1 LEGLKYNSAELGELR
16 RRTGPGTKVEFT
28 FDPGDLGQIHVFD
41 PLKET
46 YLLIPAVDQAYAK
59 GVSLWQHK
67 VIRRYAQRQLNAR
80 TDIVALAEAKAE
92 IRRLVERDFN
102 RKSTRGR
109 KRHAR
114 FMENRSNTT
123 ISAVPIQKSPGRDRD
138 DSIAQSDLAGHQV
151 QGKHATEVSA
161 FTDEEVLPVFE
172 ADFDLPLSPVR
183 DTVDA
188 KHDSIMEA
196 RESRQ

>member
-1 LEGLKYNSAELGELR
+1 
-16 RRTGPGTKVEFT
+16 
-28 FDPGDLGQIHVFD
+28 VFD

-114 FMENRSNTT
+114 FMEDHSDTT
-123 ISAVPIQKSPGRDRD
+123 ISPVTIQKSPARKPD
-138 DSIAQSDLAGHQV
+138 DSTAQSQLAGHAVTGQ
-151 QGKHATEVSA
+151 HATEVGA

-172 ADFDLPLSPVR
+172 AGFDLPLSRVR
-183 DTVDA
+183 DTVDT
-188 KHDSIMEA
+188 KHDSVAE
-196 RESRQ
+196 EGPSRQ